1 MPGEVNCIFTKVLIP
16 FLEREVGAGAVAEV
30 CRAAGR
36 SREYLMAD
44 HNWLPLELATRIIDL
59 AHGLSGQPDKERW
72 LRRVWEFGMDWKP
85 REERSYLG
93 TYTMGIGDPRGD
105 YEAAP
110 RVISYQYRNLRMNIE
125 ELGRRRARIRIAP
138 ALGVVMPLW
147 VCRWFHVQFE
157 RYPTNWGLPRAR
169 LVEHQCAVAGADSC
183 LYEVRWKNPPM
194 GAPFWTATVAGAAV
208 AAVLAPVLPLLMPAR
223 PALLPVLEVLALFPA
238 VAGIAFGLAL
248 RERGRRRHT
257 RRLLDLQS
265 EEILFSNDE
274 LEKKFRDLETKI
286 EQLSLLTDLS
296 AAVSATLDPEKIYA
310 QAMERLVH
318 RVGYE
323 SVHLFLVDRA
333 RGVIRGHT
341 MAMREGGAGPADFA
355 NVEFPLTADSSLM
368 SRVAVTGIPALV
380 DDVETAGP
388 PIHRATVRALGV
400 TSLVAVPLRA
410 KDRVFG
416 VLSVGARRAGQ
427 FGESDRELLAAVA
440 SHVALAVDKAE
451 SFQTIEELSRSL
463 EDKVRVR
470 TEQLRAANEEL
481 GAAYRNLQQTQMQLI
496 QREKMASVGQL
507 VAGVAHE
514 LNNPIGFVYSNVSTL
529 EDFVRRLRAMLDV
542 YRGVGLPE
550 AERARAAEQWEALKI
565 DYALRYLDSMTQGIR
580 EGAERARKIVRD
592 LRVFARSDDDVW
604 QPVDL
609 HEELESSLTLLS
621 HLLKDRVIVH
631 RKFGALPSVECI
643 RSQIDQVFLN
653 LLANAAQAISGSGE
667 ITVET
672 RQDNGSAVVSITD
685 TGHGIPPGVIGR
697 VFDPFFTTKPVGEG
711 TGLGLSISYEIVKK
725 HRGEILAASAPGQGA
740 TFTVRIPV
748 ARASAP

>member
-16 FLEREVGAGAVAEV
+16 FLEREVGAEAAAAV

-44 HNWLPLELATRIIDL
+44 HNWLPLELANRLIDL
-59 AHGLSGQPDKERW
+59 AHELSGSPDKERW
-72 LRRVWEFGMDWKP
+72 LRRLLEFGMDWKP
-85 REERSYLG
+85 REERSFLG
-93 TYTMGIGDPRGD
+93 TYTMGIGDPRGV
-105 YEAAP
+105 YEATP
-110 RVISYQYRNLRMNIE
+110 RVTGYQYRRVRLE
-125 ELGRRRARIRIAP
+125 LGELGRRHARFRLVP
-138 ALGVVMPLW
+138 ELGVAIPLW
-147 VCRWFHVQFE
+147 ACRWFHVQLE
-157 RYPTNWGLPRAR
+157 RFPTNWGLPRAR
-169 LVEHQCAVAGADSC
+169 LVERQCAVAGADSC
-183 LYEVRWKNPPM
+183 LYDVRWKNPPL
-194 GAPFWTATVAGAAV
+194 GAPFWTATAAGVASS
-208 AAVLAPVLPLLMPAR
+208 AVLALLLPLAQR
-223 PALLPVLEVLALFPA
+223 ALLPALEMLALLPA
-238 VAGIAFGLAL
+238 LSGIALGFAL
-248 RERGRRRHT
+248 REQGRRRHT

-274 LEKKFRDLETKI
+274 LEKKFRDLETKL

-333 RGVIRGHT
+333 RGVIRGHA
-341 MAMREGGAGPADFA
+341 MAVREGGVQLADFQ
-355 NVEFPLTADSSLM
+355 NVELPLTADGSLVGK
-368 SRVAVTGIPALV
+368 VAVTGLPALI
-380 DDVETAGP
+380 DDVESVSESIARPTAL
-388 PIHRATVRALGV
+388 ALGV
-400 TSLVAVPLRA
+400 ASLVAVPLRA

-416 VLSVGARRAGQ
+416 VLSVGAGRVGQ
-427 FGESDRELLAAVA
+427 FAESDRDLLSAVA

-451 SFQTIEELSRSL
+451 SFQTIEELSRGL

-481 GAAYRNLQQTQMQLI
+481 KAAYRNLQQTQMQLI

-529 EDFVRRLRAMLDV
+529 EDFVGRLRAMLDV
-542 YRGVGLPE
+542 YRELPLPE
-550 AERARAAEQWEALKI
+550 AEGKRAAGQWDALKV

-592 LRVFARSDDDVW
+592 LRVFARTDDDAW
-604 QPVDL
+604 QAVDL
-609 HEELESSLTLLS
+609 HAEIESSLTLLN
-621 HLLKDRVIVH
+621 HLLKDRVTVH
-631 RKFGALPSVECI
+631 RKFGELPSVECV

-672 RQDNGSAVVSITD
+672 RRENGTAVVAITD
-685 TGHGIPPGVIGR
+685 TGHGIPRDVIGR

-725 HRGEILAASAPGQGA
+725 HRGEIHASSPSGQGA
-740 TFTVRIPV
+740 TFTVRIPL
-748 ARASAP
+748 ARGA